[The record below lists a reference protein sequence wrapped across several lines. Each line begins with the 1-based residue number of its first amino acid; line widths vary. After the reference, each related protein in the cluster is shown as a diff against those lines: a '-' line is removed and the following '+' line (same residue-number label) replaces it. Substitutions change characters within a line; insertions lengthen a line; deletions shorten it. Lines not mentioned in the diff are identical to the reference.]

1 MTFRLLAFAP
11 LAAALVA
18 LPSSAQGLKLPRPST
33 AAKVMATSG
42 YTEVSVEWSSP
53 AVKGRKIWGAVV
65 PYGAVWRAGANEPS
79 KVTFSTDATV
89 DGKKVPAGTYA
100 FYVIPAEGA
109 DWTVILSKE
118 LKLWGAFGYKPDS
131 DLLRVQVKPEAVPHR
146 ERLAFEV
153 LDAGEGG
160 GKLALAWEQVRLSVP
175 FQVDT
180 KTAAMKEIN
189 AIKGDDWRPYNA
201 AARYLFDSNQEPEL
215 ALQLVDKSIK
225 HKDEWLNNWTKALL
239 LHRKGD
245 VPAAHKAAQKAQEL
259 GKKAQNFFYADEVAK
274 ALAEWK

>member
-1 MTFRLLAFAP
+1 MNLRLLALAP
-11 LAAALVA
+11 LAAALLA
-18 LPSSAQGLKLPRPST
+18 LPAAAQGLKLPRPST
-33 AAKVMATSG
+33 AAKVMATAG

-53 AVKGRKIWGAVV
+53 AVKGRKVWGALV

-79 KVTFSTDATV
+79 KVTFSTDATI

-118 LKLWGAFGYKPDS
+118 LKLWGAFGYKADS
-131 DLLRVQVKPEAVPHR
+131 DLLRVAVKPEAAPHR
-146 ERLAFEV
+146 ERLGFQV
-153 LDAGEGG
+153 LDAGETG
-160 GKLALAWEQVRLSVP
+160 GKLVLEWEQVRLTVP

-180 KTAAMKEIN
+180 KSAAMKEIN

-201 AARYLFDSNQEPEL
+201 AARYLFDSNQETEL

-239 LHRKGD
+239 LQRKGD